1 MVGILVATLT
11 PLDGDGTGCPLGL
24 PCLAWHFGLFAALG
38 VPIAARF
45 ATSEAARRSPR
56 RALAY
61 GHSAGEFVL
70 LHAWRKMVVLA
81 FWLFAAGGEIA
92 QGWVEGRDPQLFDW
106 VADMAGAL
114 TGLLV
119 GSTALRWLLSER

>member
-11 PLDGDGTGCPLGL
+11 PLDGAGTGCPLGL

-56 RALAY
+56 RTL
-61 GHSAGEFVL
+61 G
-70 LHAWRKMVVLA
+70 MVVLA